1 MLVACG
7 LAIFEPFFSTGGG
20 GKVFGYLHLTLF
32 CATWVLVPLLTAD
45 CLSRERREGTLPLL
59 FLTSLKPRGIVLAKA
74 LAHGLR
80 ALSLWMAVLPT
91 MFIPFLLGGV
101 HWQEAVLSLA
111 VNSSAMLLALAAGIL
126 ASSFCRTWRAAIA
139 TALVLAAIF
148 AGIFIVANGLA
159 VLGALFRYIP
169 VRGRAT
175 IWDSPGRFLITDSVL
190 TTNFDGTWSQGLSW
204 LPPAAGRLWMAA
216 GFAMALVSLAA
227 AWLVIWIAGW
237 RLKRTWRDE
246 PQSARAERI
255 DKALHSPVLGAG
267 LLRRWLSWRLARNPI
282 GWLEQRR
289 PGGRLVAWLWFAALL
304 FVYGAYGCNG
314 IGQGFHPESLSAIQE
329 RLGWLLLLSIALS
342 SAGSFRRERE
352 NGVLEL
358 LLVSPMR
365 EWEMIRGRLR
375 ALWSQFL
382 PAIVI
387 FLTASLLQAVIFR
400 SEEGPV
406 LLPYFALGYITLP
419 VIGLYFS
426 LARKH
431 FIASVFWTLLFG
443 GIFPVMLL
451 NFGDILELAWGFSR
465 TQGYQGE
472 HPIGVFVFAFLLQA
486 GLATVFA
493 LILRNH
499 LARRK
504 FALELA

>member
-1 MLVACG
+1 MLVASG
-7 LAIFEPFFSTGGG
+7 FAIFQPFFSTGGG

-32 CATWVLVPLLTAD
+32 CATWILVPLLTGD
-45 CLSRERREGTLPLL
+45 CLSREQREGTLPLL
-59 FLTSLKPRGIVLAKA
+59 FLTPLKPSGIVLAKA

-101 HWQEAVLSLA
+101 HWKEAALSLA

-126 ASSFCRTWRAAIA
+126 ASSFCRTWRGSIA

-159 VLGALFRYIP
+159 VLGALYRYIP
-169 VRGRAT
+169 VRGRVT
-175 IWDSPGRFLITDSVL
+175 IWQTPKVFLLTDCML
-190 TTNFDGTWSQGLSW
+190 TTNFDGAWSRGLSW
-204 LPPAAGRLWMAA
+204 FPPAAGRLWMAA
-216 GFAMALVSLAA
+216 GFGMVLISLGA
-227 AWLVIWIAGW
+227 AWMVIGIAAR

-255 DKALHSPVLGAG
+255 NKALHAPVLGAG
-267 LLRRWLSWRLARNPI
+267 MLRRWLNWRLARNPI

-289 PGGRLVAWLWFAALL
+289 PAGRLVGWLWFGAMVLI
-304 FVYGAYGCNG
+304 YGAYGCSG
-314 IGQGFHPESLSAIQE
+314 LGQGLEPEGLDAIQE
-329 RLGWLLLLSIALS
+329 RVGWLLLLSMALS

-387 FLTASLLQAVIFR
+387 FLAASLFQAVILR

-406 LLPYFALGYITLP
+406 LLPYFGLGYLTLP

-443 GIFPVMLL
+443 GIFPLILL
-451 NFGDILELAWGFSR
+451 NFGDILDLAWGVSR
-465 TQGYQGE
+465 TQGYGD
-472 HPIGVFVFAFLLQA
+472 HPIGAFVFAFLLQA
-486 GLATVFA
+486 GLATAFA

-504 FALELA
+504 FALEPS